1 MSHPVG
7 DIALNAAFVK
17 ALQAFFAHAG
27 ACTKGCE
34 LEPPKYCNKGFKL
47 RTAQQ
52 RFITHVRS
60 ARRCSC
66 AHGAM
71 CDAARELDREADSAY
86 RQVGDEG

>member
-47 RTAQQ
+47 RTAHGDAW
-52 RFITHVRS
+52 RAFEKTLERGPISERPRPADVPPFGFSTEAS
-60 ARRCSC
+60 A
-66 AHGAM
+66 
-71 CDAARELDREADSAY
+71 
-86 RQVGDEG
+86 